1 MSKTIRYTLL
11 SLRDLAVSAGPFIVL
26 AVSLLVLAYW
36 WLDPNPPKRVVL
48 ATGPAQS
55 AYEEF
60 GKRYAK
66 ILAED
71 RIDVVLLPSE
81 GSAAN
86 LQLLR
91 EGKADLGFV
100 QGGTSDAGGATDD
113 QLESLGS
120 LFLEPVWLFYREEAA
135 RKVSPT
141 APGGKVAAAGA
152 SAGATERSA
161 GPPQASSAPS
171 GGSVVR
177 EATSVGATLSA
188 LTQLQGLRVNVGT
201 PGSGVP
207 NLMSKLL
214 ESNRID
220 SSTLKISQAEQTP
233 ATMALLA
240 GELDAIV
247 FASAPESL
255 MVQMLLQTPGV
266 KLMDFAQSEAYSRR
280 FAFLSPAVLP
290 RGVVDLAANIPPQD
304 VRLVAPTTT
313 LLTRTSTHPA
323 LLQLFALAGHEIH
336 GSAGWF
342 KRARE
347 YPNVK
352 NNELPVAKEAERSI
366 QAGAPLLQRYLPFWV
381 ANLVERM
388 WLVMGIIL
396 AILLPLSRIVPPL
409 YQFRVRSRIFRWYGQ
424 LRNIE
429 NRAEETQD
437 TAPLLEE
444 LNDMESH
451 AGKISVPLSYTD
463 ELYALRSNIQ
473 LVRKRLQKL

>member
-11 SLRDLAVSAGPFIVL
+11 SLRDLAVSAGPFLVL
-26 AVSLLVLAYW
+26 AVTLLVLAYW
-36 WLDPNPPKRVVL
+36 WLDPNPPKRVTL

-55 AYEEF
+55 AYEAF
-60 GKRYAK
+60 GKRYASL
-66 ILAED
+66 LAREG
-71 RIDVVLLPSE
+71 IEVALLPSE

-100 QGGTSDAGGATDD
+100 QGGSSEAGKPGDEA
-113 QLESLGS
+113 LESLGS
-120 LFLEPVWLFYREEAA
+120 LFLEPVWLFYREAAA
-135 RKVSPT
+135 RRVN
-141 APGGKVAAAGA
+141 A
-152 SAGATERSA
+152 
-161 GPPQASSAPS
+161 Q
-171 GGSVVR
+171 
-177 EATSVGATLSA
+177 ATLSA
-188 LTQLQGLRVNVGT
+188 LPELAGLRVNVGA
-201 PGSGVP
+201 PGSGLP
-207 NLMSKLL
+207 SLMSKLL

-220 SSTLKISQAEQTP
+220 SSALELSELEQTP
-233 ATMALLA
+233 ATVAFLG

-266 KLMDFAQSEAYSRR
+266 KLMDFAQNEAYSRR

-304 VRLVAPTTT
+304 VRLLAPTTT
-313 LLTRTSTHPA
+313 LLTRSSTHPA
-323 LLQLFALAGHEIH
+323 LLQLFALAGNDIH

-347 YPNVK
+347 YPKIANSEV
-352 NNELPVAKEAERSI
+352 PVSAEAARSI
-366 QAGAPLLQRYLPFWV
+366 KNDQPFLQRYLPFWV

-396 AILLPLSRIVPPL
+396 AIMLPLSRIVPPL
-409 YQFRVRSRIFRWYGQ
+409 YEFRVRSRIFRWYGQ
-424 LRNIE
+424 LRDIE
-429 NRAEETQD
+429 NRIGRMDGPDA
-437 TAPLLEE
+437 LLEE
-444 LNDMESH
+444 LNNLEQR
-451 AGKISVPLSYTD
+451 AEKISVPLSYAD

-473 LVRKRLQKL
+473 LVRRKLHKP